1 MLTMSEMEYRIN
13 QDAFHGPLDLLL
25 HLVKKEEVDILEI
38 SIVRIADQFK
48 EFMEV
53 ITFLDLTLA
62 GEFLVM
68 ATKLMEIKSQLLL
81 PRQVQH
87 TNKEDDPRS
96 EIVRQLVEYKKFKDA
111 VEILEEQA
119 ETAGQKIPRLIS
131 DQFHEERVSSEK
143 PIQEV
148 ELWDLVSAFGR
159 IMKETLAIQ
168 AQDIV
173 VDQTPM
179 EVYLEEITGKLIREK
194 SIPFRDLFC
203 PPFHK
208 MRLIGLFLAILE
220 LIKKQ
225 SIFAQQDEN
234 FGEIHLKWK
243 QSVTVF

>member
-1 MLTMSEMEYRIN
+1 MSEIEYQII
-13 QDAFHGPLDLLL
+13 QDSFHGPLDLLL
-25 HLVKKEEVDILEI
+25 HLVKKEEVDIFEI

-48 EFMEV
+48 EFMGV
-53 ITFLDLTLA
+53 IAFLDLTFA

-68 ATKLMEIKSQLLL
+68 ATKLMEIKSQLVL
-81 PRQVQH
+81 PRKVQN
-87 TNKEDDPRS
+87 TNKEEDPRN

-111 VEILEEQA
+111 VEVLEEQA
-119 ETAGQKIPRLIS
+119 ESAGQKIPRLVS
-131 DQFHEERVSSEK
+131 DQFHEERISSEK
-143 PIQEV
+143 PVQEV

-179 EVYLEEITGKLIREK
+179 EVYLEEITEKLMREK
-194 SIPFRDLFC
+194 SLPFRELFS

-225 SIFAQQDEN
+225 SIFAQQDESYD
-234 FGEIHLKWK
+234 EIYLKWS

>member
-1 MLTMSEMEYRIN
+1 MTNPEYRIK

-25 HLVKKEEVDILEI
+25 HLVKREEIDILEI
-38 SIVRIADQFK
+38 SIVKIADQFR
-48 EFMEV
+48 EFIDV
-53 ITFLDLTLA
+53 IQLFDLSLA

-81 PRQVQH
+81 PRQVI
-87 TNKEDDPRS
+87 NPGKEDDPRS

-119 ETAGQKIPRLIS
+119 ETAGQKIPRLVS
-131 DQFHEERVSSEK
+131 DQFHESRTNSTK

-159 IMKETLAIQ
+159 LMKETLAIQ
-168 AQDIV
+168 PQDII

-179 EVYLEEITGKLIREK
+179 EVYLKEISEKLMAAK
-194 SIPFRDLFC
+194 SLPFRELFS

-208 MRLIGLFLAILE
+208 MRLIGLFLALLE

-225 SIFAQQDEN
+225 SIFAEQDET
-234 FGEIHLKWK
+234 FGDIKLKWGQK
-243 QSVTVF
+243 VIVF

>member
-1 MLTMSEMEYRIN
+1 MSEMEYRIK

-38 SIVRIADQFK
+38 SLSKIADQFK
-48 EFMEV
+48 EFIEV
-53 ITFLDLTLA
+53 IALLDLSFA

-68 ATKLMEIKSQLLL
+68 ATKLMEIKSQFLL
-81 PRQVQH
+81 PRQIQS
-87 TNKEDDPRS
+87 TDKDDDPRN

-119 ETAGQKIPRLIS
+119 EVAGQKIRRLIP
-131 DQFHEERVSSEK
+131 DQFQEDRAISEK

-159 IMKETLAIQ
+159 IMKETLATQ
-168 AQDIV
+168 AQEIV

-179 EVYLEEITGKLIREK
+179 EVYLEEITRKLIKEK
-194 SIPFRDLFC
+194 SLPFRELFS

-234 FGEIHLKWK
+234 FGEIHLVWS
-243 QSVTVF
+243 QSVNVF